1 METTNGSA
9 KVLDCDVLGCEDEE
23 NSVLV
28 VDGEWGGL
36 HGVGDHL
43 LHAQTCELGTMG
55 VPEIGVFAGD
65 EDGAGDVGAGL
76 ISVEGKCVPPVRD

>member
-43 LHAQTCELGTMG
+43 LHAQTCELGPMG
-55 VPEIGVFAGD
+55 VPVTQHQ
-65 EDGAGDVGAGL
+65 
-76 ISVEGKCVPPVRD
+76 ISN